1 MDKNNEMQINY
12 NLLMAKKTEK
22 IVTAIYLISQFLP
35 KEENLK
41 NDLRKEGD
49 SLLKDMF
56 ALGFSSEENG
66 QSLLLYKKCLD
77 TTSLLISFLYVSK
90 ISGLIS
96 PMNVD
101 IVIESLRMLETI
113 LNRKQFSL
121 KKENL
126 LISEENH
133 LEYVLSNRSF
143 FQRDNSDSNTY
154 LTSLDVLTER
164 NLNTFTPITK
174 NKINNIKEIK
184 DDDKQEVE
192 KIDNNLSNYEAK
204 EKLAEKEAKDFY
216 KRQNYINDNTL
227 KASSKNK
234 KIKVKNT
241 QNKSAQNRDRKS
253 NRRLQILAIFT
264 KGVEV
269 SINDISKKI
278 IGCSI
283 KTLQRELN
291 DLVLEGKIN
300 KLGDKRW
307 SKYTLA

>member
-307 SKYTLA
+307 SKYILA

>member
-1 MDKNNEMQINY
+1 
-12 NLLMAKKTEK
+12 
-22 IVTAIYLISQFLP
+22 
-35 KEENLK
+35 
-41 NDLRKEGD
+41 
-49 SLLKDMF
+49 
-56 ALGFSSEENG
+56 
-66 QSLLLYKKCLD
+66 
-77 TTSLLISFLYVSK
+77 
-90 ISGLIS
+90 
-96 PMNVD
+96 MNVD

-133 LEYVLSNRSF
+133 LEYILSNKPF
-143 FQRDNSDSNTY
+143 FQKDNSDSNTY

-164 NLNTFTPITK
+164 NLNIFTPITK

-216 KRQNYINDNTL
+216 KRHNYINDKLL
-227 KASSKNK
+227 KSKSVNK
-234 KIKVKNT
+234 EIKTKNT

>member
-41 NDLRKEGD
+41 NDLRKESD

-56 ALGFSSEENG
+56 ALGFSNEENG
-66 QSLLLYKKCLD
+66 QNFLLYKKCLD
-77 TTSLLISFLYVSK
+77 TTSLLISFLYISK

-96 PMNVD
+96 TMNVD

-133 LEYVLSNRSF
+133 LEYILSNKSF
-143 FQRDNSDSNTY
+143 FQKDNSDSNTY

-164 NLNTFTPITK
+164 NLNTFTPVTK

-184 DDDKQEVE
+184 E
-192 KIDNNLSNYEAK
+192 NNNEEIGKSSTRLIVDETK
-204 EKLAEKEAKDFY
+204 EKDTVKEAKDFY
-216 KRQNYINDNTL
+216 KRHNYIKDNIL
-227 KASSKNK
+227 KSKSVNK
-234 KIKVKNT
+234 EIKVKNT

-253 NRRLQILAIFT
+253 TRRLQILAIFT

-278 IGCSI
+278 VGCSI

-307 SKYTLA
+307 SKYTLN